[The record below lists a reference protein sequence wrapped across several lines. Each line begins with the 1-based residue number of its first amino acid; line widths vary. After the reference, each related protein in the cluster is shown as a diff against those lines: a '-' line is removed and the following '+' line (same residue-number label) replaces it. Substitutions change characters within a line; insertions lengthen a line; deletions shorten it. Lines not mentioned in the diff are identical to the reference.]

1 MSNPYYSWPM
11 LVEYDTAVSQLAMRA
26 EDLTD
31 RDRTFVETIYLK
43 EMQAPGH
50 QIINGRRGTGKTHL
64 LFRADSILRNNF
76 SEGAVLPIYIN
87 GLQLNDELSVGSSD
101 PMTVALAIYI
111 HVMQH
116 VGREVRRFVGELN
129 QANFWDRIVGG
140 RKSQHTRQAEGIV
153 ADLEETLIKGRI
165 RLLPSGE
172 VYNEATTL
180 VDATKGSSVDASI
193 KAYPKNLAWAVSA
206 GVAAGR
212 TSKSSS
218 VTTSKMRGERMLSFR
233 DVSATLV
240 SLLDLL
246 GGASIHVL
254 FDEWSEIGTD
264 PEVQPYLADL
274 LKRTTSNVPRMYFK
288 LACIPG
294 RTRLATPITD
304 QARHP
309 IGMEEGDDLNAEVNL
324 DTIVFAPESLD
335 QIVPFFTRVI
345 KKHVGEKVEWVRSLS
360 LLDFES
366 FLMTKVF
373 AGEAP
378 FLELCHASGGVPRD
392 FINVYK
398 LVTAGMAKA
407 GGSDR
412 QPFDLRA
419 IRLGAQG
426 AYDGKRA
433 SFGKIA
439 TPQLQLLDRIYKRIY
454 VEQNAYRF
462 LLSEEDAEDDRVQTL
477 YMERLIHRLPGTYY
491 YSRDE
496 RTYLYFQLDYGATI
510 GRLMHN
516 AANDARASYESSIWA
531 RLESFRGRFLGH
543 TPDNDKNAVM
553 AAYAA
558 LSDREPGRFDYEP
571 HELIFRIGNTPSVSS
586 RPRGRGRHR
595 NRR

>member
-1 MSNPYYSWPM
+1 MRKLPHYSGAM
-11 LVEYDTAVSQLAMRA
+11 LVEYDAAVSQLANRA

-31 RDRTFVETIYLK
+31 LDRTFVETIYLK

-50 QIINGRRGTGKTHL
+50 QIINGRRGAGKTHL
-64 LFRADSILRNNF
+64 LLRAESSLRNSF
-76 SEGAVLPIYIN
+76 AEGGVLPIYVN

-101 PMTVALAIYI
+101 PLTVALAIYI

-129 QANFWDRIVGG
+129 HARFWDRVVGK
-140 RKSQHTRQAEGIV
+140 RNSQHTRQAEGIV

-180 VDATKGSSVDASI
+180 VDATKGSSIGASV

-206 GVAAGR
+206 GVGAGR

-218 VTTSKMRGERMLSFR
+218 VTTSKIRGERMLSFR

-254 FDEWSEIGTD
+254 FDEWWEIGTD

-294 RTRLATPITD
+294 RTRLATPVTD
-304 QARHP
+304 SARHP

-324 DTIVFAPESLD
+324 DTIAFAPENLD
-335 QIVPFFTRVI
+335 QVVPFFTHLI
-345 KKHVGEKVEWVRSLS
+345 KKHVGERVEWVRNISLI
-360 LLDFES
+360 DFES

-373 AGEAP
+373 AGELP
-378 FLELCHASGGVPRD
+378 LSELCHASGGVPRD
-392 FINVYK
+392 FINIYK
-398 LVTAGMAKA
+398 LVTAGAARA
-407 GGSDR
+407 GSGDR
-412 QPFDLRA
+412 QPLDLRA

-426 AYDGKRA
+426 AYNGKRA
-433 SFGKIA
+433 SFDTA
-439 TPQLQLLDRIYKRIY
+439 VVDRDLDCVVAGHGYHA
-454 VEQNAYRF
+454 EQ
-462 LLSEEDAEDDRVQTL
+462 RVVL
-477 YMERLIHRLPGTYY
+477 
-491 YSRDE
+491 
-496 RTYLYFQLDYGATI
+496 A
-510 GRLMHN
+510 
-516 AANDARASYESSIWA
+516 
-531 RLESFRGRFLGH
+531 
-543 TPDNDKNAVM
+543 
-553 AAYAA
+553 
-558 LSDREPGRFDYEP
+558 
-571 HELIFRIGNTPSVSS
+571 
-586 RPRGRGRHR
+586 
-595 NRR
+595 